1 MNISC
6 TRKIDV
12 EEGLK
17 VEFKSSL
24 LFSPDSTQPYI
35 QQEAIA
41 KTICAFINS
50 EGGTL
55 YLGVNDSGCP
65 VGLASDM
72 RQLSTNPRRFTTKG
86 AYANDVGYTYRPTID
101 QLYLKFQKIIE
112 AYLGKMALQYILDYD
127 KKEDGSN
134 VYLVIPVKPADKGD
148 FIYFINHQ
156 GKAEIWI
163 RTPGAT
169 RILTDKDRDDFI
181 AAKAKERCSK
191 ETGNLL
197 MSIHTRL
204 SAMLALGKTNQ
215 DDNNSEAPQNESLD
229 SALKSLMTEVG
240 SVLFPQE
247 SFLEDCIEYYATF
260 DNQTSSMV
268 IMDEFERTYDE
279 QKIYGRMVLN
289 RDPALCSVP
298 YCWDERD
305 RCFHKIAGCD
315 FGLSWVS
322 LLIERCPTGNSLID
336 LSYRDSFTFS
346 DLKGGCLGH
355 LHELIWDA
363 ITDEIKTAP
372 VGGWHTVLFKQF
384 LGIKAHNSS
393 SQSRDIP
400 QYRIVGVRCSK
411 YKLHRLDTI
420 VDPHLTWRY
429 VGIEEKQVPYG
440 AVSPSE
446 IRYAY
451 DNLCLLSASYEQCHS
466 EPSEYHEA
474 KRRNLIKVERLK
486 CKDAGLK
493 GVNLDVLELPS
504 WLSWG
509 LEHLNVRTVG
519 ELADL
524 TDAFVLLLSS
534 IYSYSSEHLSSIYS
548 SENINSKDDLTLIIK
563 DARKKAQA
571 FLLQENGVAEDNPK
585 R

>member
-1 MNISC
+1 MTISC
-6 TRKIDV
+6 SRKVDV

-24 LFSPDSTQPYI
+24 LFSPDNAQSYI

-41 KTICAFINS
+41 KTICAFINTQ
-50 EGGTL
+50 GGTL
-55 YLGVNDSGCP
+55 YLGVNDSGYP

-72 RQLSTNPRRFTTKG
+72 RKLSTNPKKFTTKG
-86 AYANDVGYTYRPTID
+86 AYTNDEGYTYRPTID

-112 AYLGKMALQYILDYD
+112 AHLGKMALQYILDYD

-181 AAKAKERCSK
+181 AVKAKERCSK

-215 DDNNSEAPQNESLD
+215 DDNNSDAQQNESLD
-229 SALKSLMTEVG
+229 SALKSLMTEVS
-240 SVLFPQE
+240 SVLFPQK
-247 SFLEDCIEYYATF
+247 SFLEDCIEYYVTF

-268 IMDEFERTYDE
+268 IMDEFERIYDE

-298 YCWDERD
+298 YRWDERD

-336 LSYRDSFTFS
+336 ISYRDSFTFS
-346 DLKGGCLGH
+346 DLKGGCLRH

-363 ITDEIKTAP
+363 MTDEIKTAP

-393 SQSRDIP
+393 SQYRDIP
-400 QYRIVGVRCSK
+400 QYRIVGVRGSK
-411 YKLHRLDTI
+411 YKLHRLDAI

-429 VGIEEKQVPYG
+429 VGNEEKQVPYG
-440 AVSPSE
+440 AVSPSA

-451 DNLCLLSASYEQCHS
+451 DNLCLLSASYEQRQS
-466 EPSEYHEA
+466 EPSEYREA

-486 CKDAGLK
+486 CKDAELK
-493 GVNLDVLELPS
+493 GVSLDVLELPS

-524 TDAFVLLLSS
+524 TDAFVLLLPS
-534 IYSYSSEHLSSIYS
+534 IYSYSSELLSSIYS
-548 SENINSKDDLTLIIK
+548 SENINSNDDLTLIIK
-563 DARKKAQA
+563 AARKKAQA
-571 FLLQENGVAEDNPK
+571 FLLQENGVADDEPK